1 MNYFKS
7 RGWQSVVAFHTRN
20 PVHRAHEHLQRV
32 GLEYCDGL
40 FINPFLGWKKA
51 GDFSDEAIMKAYK
64 VMVETYYPVDRVYLE
79 GLRASMSY
87 SGPREAVFHAIIR
100 RNLGCTT
107 LSWGVIMQV

>member
-1 MNYFKS
+1 
-7 RGWQSVVAFHTRN
+7 
-20 PVHRAHEHLQRV
+20 LQRV